1 MSHQLRWSVMWEDE
15 AFKSISVVLEA
26 IHCPAFFFS
35 FLKLSCPV
43 FLPDVC
49 QEADGNNHCGKPKD
63 AL

>member
-1 MSHQLRWSVMWEDE
+1 MLRGKVKL
-15 AFKSISVVLEA
+15 KSPFAVLKA
-26 IHCPAFFFS
+26 IHCPAFFS

-43 FLPDVC
+43 FLPDVY